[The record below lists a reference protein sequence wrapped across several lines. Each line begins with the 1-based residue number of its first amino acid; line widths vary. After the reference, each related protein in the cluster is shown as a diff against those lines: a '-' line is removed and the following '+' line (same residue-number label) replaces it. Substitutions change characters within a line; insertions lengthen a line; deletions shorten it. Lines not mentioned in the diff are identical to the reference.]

1 MGCHFLLQEIFLT
14 QGSNPHPLHWQMGSL
29 SLSHQGSPHF
39 AFLPENI
46 LFILKYHILTIFLL
60 SRFLYNKSVYILLL
74 QLRILLVIRTNIF
87 LENVHSV
94 CMSVSSL
101 QLILNV
107 KTASSHYVKWRIY
120 FLYLD
125 ITNYIFNLKS
135 LFSTNIL

>member
-1 MGCHFLLQEIFLT
+1 
-14 QGSNPHPLHWQMGSL
+14 MGSV
-29 SLSHQGSPHF
+29 SLTHQGSPHF
-39 AFLPENI
+39 AMLPENI
-46 LFILKYHILTIFLL
+46 LFVLKYHILTIFLL

-74 QLRILLVIRTNIF
+74 QLRILLVIRINIF

-107 KTASSHYVKWRIY
+107 KTASSHYVKWMY

-135 LFSTNIL
+135 LFSTNVFGLLNYAKG